1 MNKTVGFHIIFGVW
15 KSVIESLRKVA
26 DTEDLEKLSLIEPVS
41 IDPQKISLI
50 IPNDEIKLLI
60 KEKYRSN
67 LQKILKDI
75 FGNTPVIELLLK
87 NEDVSNL
94 NQKYLFDNFVV
105 GPSNQMAYAASFA
118 VGRNPAKAYNP
129 LFIYGGVGLGKTHL
143 LHAIGN
149 TIKQSSPN
157 SKILYISSEEF
168 TNELINSIQYKK
180 MNQFRNKYR
189 NLDCLL
195 IDDIQFIS
203 SKERTGEEF
212 FHTFNTLYE
221 GQKQIVITSDKAPN
235 DIPDIENR
243 LKSRFSW
250 GLIVDIQPPEFETRI
265 AIINKKAELFNLN
278 LSPEITRFIASS
290 IDSNIREIEGALI
303 KISAYKSIMKK
314 DVTLQLAESV
324 LKDIVIRKEKMLT
337 AENIQKTVAKHF
349 NITVEEMKSSK
360 RTKEILIPR
369 EIAMYLTRKITK
381 NSLPEIKAKFGIKS
395 HATILNAYKKIEK
408 EMEKNIELK
417 EKIEKIEKE
426 IKDV

>member
-1 MNKTVGFHIIFGVW
+1 MSYNLNVW
-15 KSVIESLRKVA
+15 KDVIENLRKVV
-26 DTEDLEKLSLIEPVS
+26 DTEDLEKLSLIEPALIS
-41 IDPQKISLI
+41 AEKISLI
-50 IPNDEIKLLI
+50 IPNDEIKSLI
-60 KEKYRSN
+60 KEKYRDSF
-67 LQKILKDI
+67 QKILKKI
-75 FGNTPVIELLLK
+75 FGVLPIIELLIK
-87 NEDVSNL
+87 KEDISNL
-94 NQKYLFDNFVV
+94 NPKYMFENFVV

-118 VGRNPAKAYNP
+118 VSSNPAKAYNP

-149 TIKQSSPN
+149 TIK
-157 SKILYISSEEF
+157 KINPQMKVMYISSEEF

-221 GQKQIVITSDKAPN
+221 GQKQIVITSDKPPN

-265 AIINKKAELFNLN
+265 AIINKKAELFNLHLN
-278 LSPEITRFIASS
+278 PEITSFIASS
-290 IDSNIREIEGALI
+290 ISSNIREIEGALI

-314 DVTLQLAESV
+314 EITLQLIENI
-324 LKDIVIRKEKMLT
+324 LQDIVIRKEKMLT

-349 NITVEEMKSSK
+349 NITVDEMKSPK
-360 RTKEILIPR
+360 RTKDILIPR
-369 EIAMYLTRKITK
+369 EVAMYLTRKITK

-408 EMEKNIELK
+408 EMGKNLELK
-417 EKIEKIEKE
+417 EKIEAIEKE